1 MGGSKIEGQG
11 LYFFRR
17 EARPVLENSLAEVQ
31 VHFSVSLCFWN
42 PQKGEE
48 TPFQNSVD
56 LNILFSLPSGAPS
69 ATCVFCEEDHSQR
82 W

>member
-31 VHFSVSLCFWN
+31 VHFSELPVLHVFSVRKITAKDGYYTRFEI
-42 PQKGEE
+42 KGGKGRGVG
-48 TPFQNSVD
+48 Q
-56 LNILFSLPSGAPS
+56 
-69 ATCVFCEEDHSQR
+69 ED
-82 W
+82 